1 MKNYDIVIVGGGISG
16 MTAALS
22 IAKGGI
28 RKILIIERQKMIGG
42 LLNQCIHNGFGE
54 KLLGSK
60 VTGPEYTNIIENEL
74 KEYNVEIKKDT
85 EVIRITKDKDIHYT
99 NSKEGIVEVH
109 ANAILMATG
118 CREKFT
124 GNVNIPINKYT
135 GIYTIGSAQKIINSE
150 GYLPGKNPI
159 VIAKSKWAAIVARRL
174 VIEGANVKALIINE
188 FGDFKYDKEV
198 EDIIEGFDIPVIL
211 NASVVDIYGN
221 DRIEG
226 IKINNNGEIS
236 SISCDS
242 LIMSVNYYP
251 ETELLRNIDVEI
263 DDNTLSPKV
272 HDYMTNIPGIFACG
286 NLIYGLEALI
296 QEEIDGIEAG
306 NRVLDYI
313 KNTILQ

>member
-28 RKILIIERQKMIGG
+28 KKILIIERQKMIGG

-60 VTGPEYTNIIENEL
+60 VTRPESTNIIENKL
-74 KEYNVEIKKDT
+74 KEYNVDIKKDT
-85 EVIRITKDKDIHYT
+85 EVIKITKEKDIHYT
-99 NSKEGIVEVH
+99 NSKEGVVEVH

-124 GNVNIPINKYT
+124 GNINIPINEYT

-159 VIAKSKWAAIVARRL
+159 VIARSKWAVIVARRL

-188 FGDFKYDKEV
+188 VDNFIYDNEV
-198 EDIIEGFDIPVIL
+198 KDIIEGFNIPVIL
-211 NASVVDIYGN
+211 NASLVDIHGN
-221 DRIEG
+221 DRIDG
-226 IKINNNGEIS
+226 IKVNYDGKLS

-242 LIMSVNYYP
+242 LIMSVKYYP
-251 ETELLRNIDVEI
+251 ETQLLKNIEAEI
-263 DDNTLSPKV
+263 DDNNLSPKIN
-272 HDYMTNIPGIFACG
+272 DYMTSVEGIFACG
-286 NLIYGLEALI
+286 NLIYGLESLM

-306 NRVLDYI
+306 NKVLNYLKNI
-313 KNTILQ
+313 K